1 MKHTEL
7 TMKDLEV
14 ITGGKTCSVFDIFC
28 VIGETLASG
37 GGGPVKPPICSYP
50 SASNPAPA
58 VRCY

>member
-14 ITGGKTCSVFDIFC
+14 ITGGKICSAFDIFC
-28 VIGETLASG
+28 VIGETLVS
-37 GGGPVKPPICSYP
+37 GGGPVKPPVCSYP
-50 SASNPAPA
+50 SAWNPAPA